1 MIARKN
7 KIDAEIEK
15 MIELGKKN
23 GSINMEEASERFSRL
38 NAKPE
43 EIDGILLKLR
53 ESGVKIIENSGGK
66 TNQDIEDLLN
76 DMSLDDPVKM
86 YLKDIDKVF
95 FIVIAVIVAVAVAI
109 YFLIPVFNKKQ
120 YQERRDNLRMREE
133 KLKANAPN
141 MFAASNAAVEQVDSD
156 GVVAQEQ
163 AEQPANSQQDVDKL

>member
-1 MIARKN
+1 M
-7 KIDAEIEK
+7 
-15 MIELGKKN
+15 LGLLAK
-23 GSINMEEASERFSRL
+23 L
-38 NAKPE
+38 NP
-43 EIDGILLKLR
+43 
-53 ESGVKIIENSGGK
+53 
-66 TNQDIEDLLN
+66 
-76 DMSLDDPVKM
+76 
-86 YLKDIDKVF
+86 LKDIDKVF